1 MSVTNL
7 PRFGA
12 AVCITFGGR
21 TVDNRRWSQ
30 ILVENRD
37 FCLPYLHLK
46 PPLGGYR
53 RNIAITFG
61 VEKVE
66 WCGYPM
72 VKKSLRIILFS
83 RVFDRIPACD
93 TRTDR
98 QTPRDG
104 ICRAYALHSI
114 APTKTTEHSMEIY
127 IMHIWIFLF
136 NILATSE
143 EMHTTIKVALL
154 RHCVEPAS
162 WRVYKRSDPAMKLI
176 ARKRSVTVWLLNR
189 NHLFVHIDV
198 TNKSVM
204 AIRL

>member
-1 MSVTNL
+1 MRTIKFCSVVFGVTLRLLVINTLSSYNENNKRRRLLLPAMSVTNL

-98 QTPRDG
+98 HRAM
-104 ICRAYALHSI
+104 AYAVLMHCI
-114 APTKTTEHSMEIY
+114 AS
-127 IMHIWIFLF
+127 
-136 NILATSE
+136 
-143 EMHTTIKVALL
+143 
-154 RHCVEPAS
+154 RQQ
-162 WRVYKRSDPAMKLI
+162 KRQNTQWKY
-176 ARKRSVTVWLLNR
+176 T
-189 NHLFVHIDV
+189 
-198 TNKSVM
+198 
-204 AIRL
+204 